1 MTIYIDLL
9 ECVGH
14 MMFITNV
21 LDKKSDYKE
30 YISIFVIF
38 LNFLLM
44 EGLQI
49 YFPDYVDL
57 MPYLFIF
64 ISMIWASKYVHNNW
78 KESLLVSVYAES
90 ILIAVNYICACL
102 LALVYQKEIVE
113 IFLSN
118 MWVQLAFFSKITFIL
133 ISVYLKKYKLRS
145 KKIENSIMI
154 LILIN
159 LFFYYGLFESM
170 IYIFNNQVPFLMKY
184 LALTLSMVSIMLFV
198 YYLKN
203 VKENREKTTLTM
215 QIQAMEN
222 QMVQYKLIQ
231 DAINTEKKLKHDLKN
246 ILLLNKISS
255 SINDQIE
262 EIVNNLDRPSVNT
275 PNYVLNMII
284 NTKIQDGLSK
294 EIQFDLLIGSDLK
307 TMKTFDLVT
316 VLGNLLDN
324 AIENCGTKK
333 LIRINTLENEIYEQI
348 VISNSVDENVLK
360 NNQQLKT
367 KKADKTNHGL
377 GLKSVKD
384 TVNQYNGNLKI
395 NCTEK
400 EFTVKVL
407 VKKNNE

>member
-1 MTIYIDLL
+1 
-9 ECVGH
+9 
-14 MMFITNV
+14 
-21 LDKKSDYKE
+21 
-30 YISIFVIF
+30 
-38 LNFLLM
+38 
-44 EGLQI
+44 
-49 YFPDYVDL
+49 
-57 MPYLFIF
+57 
-64 ISMIWASKYVHNNW
+64 
-78 KESLLVSVYAES
+78 
-90 ILIAVNYICACL
+90 
-102 LALVYQKEIVE
+102 
-113 IFLSN
+113 
-118 MWVQLAFFSKITFIL
+118 
-133 ISVYLKKYKLRS
+133 
-145 KKIENSIMI
+145 MI